1 MHKYLTDSYLTKD
14 VFKQTYRSMLSP
26 GNKNKGKGNG
36 AGLAWKS
43 QLHCFAN
50 EFLIT
55 HGHFFVTDTQ
65 HDFRQ
70 GNCRTICRQ

>member
-36 AGLAWKS
+36 AGLA
-43 QLHCFAN
+43 
-50 EFLIT
+50 
-55 HGHFFVTDTQ
+55 
-65 HDFRQ
+65 
-70 GNCRTICRQ
+70 